1 MDGFRRQLEFNLGV
15 PFSDGN
21 SVEILTNGN
30 EVFPAMLEAIES
42 ATRRVDLLTYV
53 YWSGDIARQ
62 FAEAL
67 SAKAR
72 EGVAVRVVLDSF
84 GCAKMPDQLSEMMQS
99 SGVEL
104 RWFRPLSNWKI
115 WSNDKRTHRK
125 VLVTDDQIGFT
136 GGIGIADEW
145 DGNAEDQYHWR
156 DTHFRLQGP
165 AVHGLKSAF
174 LDNWNEAGD
183 WCWDADHGDP
193 VRTCGHMPV
202 QIVRAS
208 STIEWTETASLLRL
222 LVAMARDNLMITTPY
237 FVPDAALI
245 EHLRAASARG
255 VATTILMPGPYI
267 DMRLPQLA
275 GESSIEALL
284 QAGIKIY
291 RYQKTFIHA
300 KVIIVDGLASCV
312 GSANLNHRSMGKDE
326 ECCAVVLSE
335 QFAADLARQFEEDCA
350 ESELLELEAWRNR
363 GGWQR
368 AKERFARLALGEL

>member
-1 MDGFRRQLEFNLGV
+1 
-15 PFSDGN
+15 
-21 SVEILTNGN
+21 
-30 EVFPAMLEAIES
+30 
-42 ATRRVDLLTYV
+42 
-53 YWSGDIARQ
+53 
-62 FAEAL
+62 
-67 SAKAR
+67 
-72 EGVAVRVVLDSF
+72 
-84 GCAKMPDQLSEMMQS
+84 
-99 SGVEL
+99 
-104 RWFRPLSNWKI
+104 
-115 WSNDKRTHRK
+115 
-125 VLVTDDQIGFT
+125 
-136 GGIGIADEW
+136 
-145 DGNAEDQYHWR
+145 
-156 DTHFRLQGP
+156 
-165 AVHGLKSAF
+165 
-174 LDNWNEAGD
+174 
-183 WCWDADHGDP
+183 
-193 VRTCGHMPV
+193 MPV